1 MYIALVGPR
10 LEVTHP
16 RTIRSLTTKGVGMT
30 RLTAIALAVVCLLGT
45 LAAQESKSSVA
56 KYVYYEDAKVNSGK
70 FRTFAK
76 TIGEFRDAA
85 ATAAPDSY
93 WIVGSP
99 MTGDTSTFVFVTFHD
114 SMASVGKFASSMDKA
129 AQAIMAKNAN
139 FEQES
144 AESEGGSQLGIAKY
158 NEEISYRPE
167 MVPLADTAYW
177 SSEVLT
183 LRPGCGHEFNEAVK
197 QVIEL
202 HKKAGD
208 NAHWTAYDLVT
219 GPSLPAVLFV
229 QTMKSLADEDE
240 EPPAAAKEIFQ
251 SAMVR
256 NMLSSISKECITHV
270 SSAYFK
276 VEPSLSRPMPSLVSA
291 NPSFWTVK
299 EETVS
304 AAPVKKSKKKKM

>member
-1 MYIALVGPR
+1 
-10 LEVTHP
+10 
-16 RTIRSLTTKGVGMT
+16 MT
-30 RLTAIALAVVCLLGT
+30 RLTAIVLGLCCLFGT
-45 LAAQESKSSVA
+45 LAAQENKSSDKIA

-70 FRTFAK
+70 FRVFAK
-76 TIGEFRDAA
+76 TTAEFREAA
-85 ATAAPDSY
+85 ATSAPDSY

-99 MTGDTSTFVFVTFHD
+99 MTGDTNTFVFVTFQD
-114 SMASVGKFASSMDKA
+114 SMAGVEKFANSMSKA
-129 AQAIMAKNAN
+129 GEAVMAKDAS

-144 AESEGGSQLGIAKY
+144 AESDGGANLAIAKY

-177 SSEVLT
+177 SSET
-183 LRPGCGHEFNEAVK
+183 ISLRPGCGHDFNEAAK

-208 NAHWTAYDLVT
+208 NAHWIAYDVRT
-219 GPSLPAVLFV
+219 GPSLPAVLLV
-229 QTMKSLADEDE
+229 QPLKSLADEDQ
-240 EPPAAAKEIFQ
+240 EPPAAAKELFQ

-256 NMLSSISKECITHV
+256 NMLSHVSKECITHI
-270 SSAYFK
+270 SSTYFK

-299 EETVS
+299 EETAS

>member
-1 MYIALVGPR
+1 MA
-10 LEVTHP
+10 
-16 RTIRSLTTKGVGMT
+16 TKGAGMT
-30 RLTAIALAVVCLLGT
+30 KLAAIVLAALCICGP
-45 LAAQESKSSVA
+45 LAAQEQQSKTA
-56 KYVYYEDAKVNSGK
+56 KYVYYQDAKVNSGK

-114 SMASVGKFASSMDKA
+114 SMAGVEKFASSMDKA
-129 AQAIMAKNAN
+129 GQAAMAKNAS

-144 AESEGGSQLGIAKY
+144 AEADGGSQLGLARY
-158 NEEISYRPE
+158 NEAISYRPD
-167 MVPLADTAYW
+167 MVSLADTQYW

-183 LRPGCGHEFNEAVK
+183 LRPGCGHDFDEAAK

-208 NAHWTAYDLVT
+208 NAHWIAYDIVT

-229 QTMKSLADEDE
+229 QPMKSLAEEDE
-240 EPPAAAKEIFQ
+240 EPPAASKEIFQ

-256 NMLSSISKECITHV
+256 NMLSSISKECITHI

-276 VEPSLSRPMPSLVSA
+276 VEPSLSRPMPALVSA

-304 AAPVKKSKKKKM
+304 ATPMKKSKKKKM

>member
-1 MYIALVGPR
+1 
-10 LEVTHP
+10 
-16 RTIRSLTTKGVGMT
+16 MT
-30 RLTAIALAVVCLLGT
+30 RLTAIVLVVFCLLGA
-45 LAAQESKSSVA
+45 LAAQENQSSGKTA

-85 ATAAPDSY
+85 ATSAPDSY

-99 MTGDTSTFVFVTFHD
+99 MTGDTSTFVFVTFQD
-114 SMASVGKFASSMDKA
+114 SMAGVQKFASSMDKA
-129 AQAIMAKNAN
+129 GQAVMAKDAN

-144 AESEGGSQLGIAKY
+144 AESDGGSQLNIAKY
-158 NEEISYRPE
+158 NEEISYRPD
-167 MVPLADTAYW
+167 MVPLADTTYW
-177 SSEVLT
+177 SSEVLN
-183 LRPGCGHEFNEAVK
+183 LRPGCGHDFTEAAK

-208 NAHWTAYDLVT
+208 NAHWIAYDLTT

-229 QTMKSLADEDE
+229 KPMKSLAEEDE
-240 EPPAAAKEIFQ
+240 EQPAAAKEIFQ
-251 SAMVR
+251 SSMVR
-256 NMLSSISKECITHV
+256 AMLSHISRECITHI

-291 NPSFWTVK
+291 NPSFWTIK
-299 EETVS
+299 EETAS
-304 AAPVKKSKKKKM
+304 AAPMKKSKKKKM

>member
-1 MYIALVGPR
+1 
-10 LEVTHP
+10 
-16 RTIRSLTTKGVGMT
+16 MT
-30 RLTAIALAVVCLLGT
+30 RLTAIALALFCLLGT
-45 LAAQESKSSVA
+45 LAAQENKSSSKTA

-70 FRTFAK
+70 FRVFAK
-76 TIGEFRDAA
+76 TTAEFRDAA

-99 MTGDTSTFVFVTFHD
+99 MTGDTSTFVFVTFQD
-114 SMASVGKFASSMDKA
+114 SMAGVEKFATSMDKA
-129 AQAIMAKNAN
+129 AQTVMAKDAS

-144 AESEGGSQLGIAKY
+144 AESDGGSRLGLAKY
-158 NEEISYRPE
+158 NEEISYRPD

-177 SSEVLT
+177 SSETLS
-183 LRPGCGHEFNEAVK
+183 LRPGCGHDFDEAAK

-208 NAHWTAYDLVT
+208 NAHWIAYDIVT
-219 GPSLPAVLFV
+219 GPDLPAVLFV
-229 QTMKSLADEDE
+229 QPMKSLADEDE

-251 SAMVR
+251 SPMVR
-256 NMLSSISKECITHV
+256 NMLSHISRECITHV

-276 VEPSLSRPMPSLVSA
+276 VEPSLSRPMPALVSA

-299 EETVS
+299 EDTAS
-304 AAPVKKSKKKKM
+304 AAPMKKGKKKKM